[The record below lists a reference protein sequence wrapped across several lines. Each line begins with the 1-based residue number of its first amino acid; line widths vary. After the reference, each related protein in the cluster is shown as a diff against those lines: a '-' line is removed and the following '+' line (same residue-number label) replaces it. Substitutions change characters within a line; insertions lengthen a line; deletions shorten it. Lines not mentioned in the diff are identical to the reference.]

1 VNNYSQLFYICSNGH
16 KHSIN
21 WNNWKTGRRCPYCMG
36 RPIITIDFIC
46 DELNK
51 ERYKLLTNKYVNSH
65 TKFDYICNN
74 EHTNSISWTHW
85 QQGVRCS
92 KCGISGWEKEVK
104 AFVKSLNLFYIPN
117 DRSVLLNLN
126 TNRYLELD
134 IFLFQLDKAIECNGI
149 YWHKDEKTQKLDAI
163 KRQLCK
169 DKNISLLVIT
179 DREWNKNI
187 ERCKSKI
194 VSFIMN

>member
-1 VNNYSQLFYICSNGH
+1 MRKKIVIKYIREQFKKDG
-16 KHSIN
+16 
-21 WNNWKTGRRCPYCMG
+21 YV
-36 RPIITIDFIC
+36 
-46 DELNK
+46 
-51 ERYKLLTNKYVNSH
+51 LLSNKYVNSH